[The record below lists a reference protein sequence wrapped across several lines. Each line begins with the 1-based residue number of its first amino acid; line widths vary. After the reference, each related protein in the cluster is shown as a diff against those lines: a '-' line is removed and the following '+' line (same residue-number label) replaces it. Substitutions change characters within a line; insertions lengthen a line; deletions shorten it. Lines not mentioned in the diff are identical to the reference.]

1 MESTNRRWFEQRDS
15 CRRHFT
21 LNALLMFDHQL
32 FHYRIVTAE
41 LMPLMQFVQADSF
54 LAALLAGPL
63 GIHSCFQA

>member
-1 MESTNRRWFEQRDS
+1 
-15 CRRHFT
+15 
-21 LNALLMFDHQL
+21 MFNHQL

-63 GIHSCFQA
+63 GVHEGLKALGTLEHHITV